1 MAMNAV
7 TSNLSVPSLSNV
19 EKLKEDK
26 PANLEGEKVRLH
38 KATKE
43 FEAFFMYQLLKTM
56 RETVPDA
63 SAKKDGLFSGGMGKD
78 IFTDMFDMQMA
89 DKMATGGRNSIS
101 DLLYRSLEKVID
113 AQQPDSASPV
123 EIKSLRRDKVA
134 PAPLHEKKFDKLQ
147 TPQKDFKIKVN
158 PTKFLPNPA
167 ANRPVEGDSILS
179 RFDKHIDEAAEQTS
193 LLLPNPAANR
203 PVEGDS
209 ILSRFGQHIDEAA
222 KQTSLDPALII
233 SVIQTESSGNPKA
246 VSPAG
251 AKGLMQLADST
262 ATDYGVREVFDPAE
276 NIKAGSRYLRNLI
289 DRFGS
294 VKLGLAAYNA
304 GPGNVEKYQGIP
316 PFKETVNYVNKVL
329 DTLSNIS
336 GGSPPGR
343 PKVLS
348 KTTDK

>member
-19 EKLKEDK
+19 EKLKEEK

-193 LLLPNPAANR
+193 L
-203 PVEGDS
+203 
-209 ILSRFGQHIDEAA
+209 
-222 KQTSLDPALII
+222 DPALII